1 MGFSAK
7 PGGAFYETFVTY
19 NTSTAKSMY
28 VFFIIKL
35 TLVSTQY
42 MGIDTSEIWLYNLKK
57 VHVCIYHAMGRIIQK
72 CLIFMT

>member
-7 PGGAFYETFVTY
+7 PGGAFYETFMTY

-42 MGIDTSEIWLYNLKK
+42 MGIDTSEI
-57 VHVCIYHAMGRIIQK
+57 
-72 CLIFMT
+72 

>member
-19 NTSTAKSMY
+19 NTGTAKSMC
-28 VFFIIKL
+28 FSTIKL

-42 MGIDTSEIWLYNLKK
+42 MGIDTSAIWVYNLKK